1 MYFGQSFGRIGAD
14 FRGLIVN
21 FFVETVENNF
31 DTTVRK
37 VDEHFLL
44 NMRKFILP
52 KISSVSNMN
61 LMSESNPEKQ
71 VRIVDSLLRLF
82 LRIIF

>member
-1 MYFGQSFGRIGAD
+1 MYFGQSFGRVGAD
-14 FRGLIVN
+14 FRGLVVN

-31 DTTVRK
+31 DTTIRK
-37 VDEHFLL
+37 VDEHFSM

-61 LMSESNPEKQ
+61 LMTESNSEKQ
-71 VRIVDSLLRLF
+71 VRMVNFLVLLFFQL
-82 LRIIF
+82 IF